1 MSAVLSDETSS
12 ETPPPA
18 GFAVFGLE
26 PRLLA
31 VLAEIG
37 FTEPTPIQSA
47 AIPALLAGRDVVGGA
62 RTGSGKTAAFGL
74 PLVHRLGARTS
85 RPQALV
91 LCPTREL
98 ALQVQGDLQTFA
110 TALGLRTLAVY
121 GGAPYRPQLTALQR
135 GVDIVVGTPGRIIDH
150 LDRNALAL
158 DDVRMVV
165 LDEADEMLRM
175 GFLDAVERILGATPA
190 ERQTALFSAT
200 MPPPIRRL
208 AERFLRD
215 PVDVAVEDHALSV
228 EHIEQAFIIAQRHDK
243 PEILIRVIRAEAAE
257 GVLVFTNTRRDCAEV
272 TEALCTRGI
281 PAEALHGDLD
291 QAARERVLG
300 RFRDGRVNVLVA
312 TDVAARGLDVDRV
325 EMVVNYEL
333 PLDAESY
340 VHRIGRTARAGRAG
354 VAISLVSSRER
365 SRLINLQRRL
375 GRSVSETRAPTEADV
390 RKRELVELEADL
402 VRAQADA
409 ESARRWVAERVLA
422 GWDPGELAAAAVQA
436 FADTRGLSFD
446 KPRDDAKRPVRDERA
461 PREDRPFRDERG
473 PRDDRPAR
481 VPRADGPTKDLF
493 LPIGKHAGVR
503 PSDLVGALTHEAGVP
518 FDAIGR
524 ITIHERV
531 SYVVLDATHADRV
544 VAQFP
549 KLAIRGRESAV
560 LLSSTARP

>member
-1 MSAVLSDETSS
+1 MSFET
-12 ETPPPA
+12 
-18 GFAVFGLE
+18 FALD
-26 PRLLA
+26 PRLLTT
-31 VLAEIG
+31 LGEIG
-37 FTEPTPIQSA
+37 FVTPTPIQAA
-47 AIPALLAGRDVVGGA
+47 AIPPLLEGRDVVGGA

-74 PLVHRLGARTS
+74 PLLHRLGARTG
-85 RPQALV
+85 RPRALV

-98 ALQVQGDLQTFA
+98 ALQVQGDLHTFA
-110 TALGLRTLAVY
+110 APLGMRTLAVY
-121 GGAPYRPQLTALQR
+121 GGAPYRPQLKALQS
-135 GVDIVVGTPGRIIDH
+135 GVDVVVGTPGRILDH
-150 LDRNALAL
+150 LDRKALVL

-175 GFLDAVERILGATPA
+175 GFLDDVERILGATQA
-190 ERQTALFSAT
+190 DRQTALFSAT

-215 PVDVAVEDHALSV
+215 PVDVAVEDKALTV
-228 EHIEQAFIIAQRHDK
+228 EHIEQAFVVAQRHAK

-272 TEALCTRGI
+272 TEALCARGI

-291 QAARERVLG
+291 QGARERVLG
-300 RFRDGRVNVLVA
+300 RFRDGRVQVVVA

-325 EMVVNYEL
+325 DLVVNYEL

-340 VHRIGRTARAGRAG
+340 VHRIGRTARAGREG
-354 VAISLVSSRER
+354 VAISLVSPRER
-365 SRLINLQRRL
+365 SRLTNLQRKL
-375 GRSVSETRAPTEADV
+375 GRSLSETRAPTEADV

-402 VRAQADA
+402 IRAQGDA
-409 ESARRWVAERVLA
+409 ESARRWVGERVLA
-422 GWDPGELAAAAVQA
+422 GWDPAELAAAAVHA
-436 FADTRGLSFD
+436 FAATRGLSFD
-446 KPRDDAKRPVRDERA
+446 EPRQEPRRPDRDQRD
-461 PREDRPFRDERG
+461 DRPFRDERG

-481 VPRADGPTKDLF
+481 PPRTGGATKDLF

-503 PSDLVGALTHEAGVP
+503 PSDLVGALTNEARVP

-531 SYVVLDATHADRV
+531 TYVVLDAEHADRV
-544 VAQFP
+544 VAEFP

-560 LLSSTARP
+560 LLSNTARP